1 MGYSSGLGQFEN
13 APGWRLKE
21 DHSMDRATAILAVV
35 GLFLVSLVAGTSA
48 ISAQEATTGKVTLES
63 KSVAVGVGVSWGD
76 GVLEYK
82 GKKYPFTV
90 EGLSVVDLGV
100 SRVSARGDVKNL
112 KKVEDFSGNYTAAG
126 AGAAVGGG
134 AGAAALKN
142 QNGVEMNLV
151 ATTQGVK
158 LALAAAGVSV
168 KLKQ

>member
-1 MGYSSGLGQFEN
+1 M
-13 APGWRLKE
+13 
-21 DHSMDRATAILAVV
+21 HRATAILAVA

-63 KSVAVGVGVSWGD
+63 KSVAIGVGVSWGD

-90 EGLSVVDLGV
+90 EGLSVIDLGV
-100 SRVSARGDVKNL
+100 SKVSARGDVKNL
-112 KKVEDFSGNYTAAG
+112 KKIEDFSGNYTAAG

-134 AGAAALKN
+134 AGAAAMKN

-158 LALAAAGVSV
+158 LSLAAAGVSI